1 MNGMWARWARQRL
14 LSGLGFLGATAVTTV
29 AVVLFWGDGFAVL
42 VCGMVWAGLFT
53 LAVAEIS
60 TGIRY
65 ARLAHPNRRLRKG
78 ARS

>member
-29 AVVLFWGDGFAVL
+29 AVVLFWGDGFAVFITGVVGL
-42 VCGMVWAGLFT
+42 ALFT

-65 ARLAHPNRRLRKG
+65 ARIAHGTPRRQ
-78 ARS
+78 S